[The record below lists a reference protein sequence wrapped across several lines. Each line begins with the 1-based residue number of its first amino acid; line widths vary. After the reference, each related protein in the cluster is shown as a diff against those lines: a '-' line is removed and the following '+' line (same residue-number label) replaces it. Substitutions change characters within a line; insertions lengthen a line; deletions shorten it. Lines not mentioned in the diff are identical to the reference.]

1 MSHRRDDAD
10 QVMTG
15 AFSDQVM
22 TGAFSSVPGLIA
34 LGALVGSAGAS
45 YVRDLRAA
53 IEQLF
58 GRGGLE
64 AALREEQ
71 ARVKANVLALAV
83 IADGVVTP
91 AEHGAIAQFAASHG
105 IAPDAVIAELTS
117 VADELRDPAVLRE
130 KIARSAASLDASER
144 LEVFVAVKN
153 LAHRGSRAWP
163 DEAGYRGPHAPTPEA
178 LIAAFRDALG
188 IRPADTSGG

>member
-1 MSHRRDDAD
+1 MSHPDYNPG
-10 QVMTG
+10 QVAT
-15 AFSDQVM
+15 S
-22 TGAFSSVPGLIA
+22 TFSSLPGLIA
-34 LGALVGSAGAS
+34 LGALIGSAGAD

-83 IADGVVTP
+83 IADGAITP
-91 AEHGAIAQFAASHG
+91 AEHEAIAQFAASHG
-105 IAPDAVIAELTS
+105 IEPDEAIAKLTS
-117 VADELRDPAVLRE
+117 VADEVRDPAVLRE
-130 KIARSAASLDASER
+130 KITRFAAPLDASER

-163 DEAGYRGPHAPTPEA
+163 EEAGYRGAHAPTPEA

-188 IRPADTSGG
+188 IRSTDG

>member
-1 MSHRRDDAD
+1 MSDAD
-10 QVMTG
+10 DDRGQIVAAT
-15 AFSDQVM
+15 
-22 TGAFSSVPGLIA
+22 FSSLPGLIA
-34 LGALVGSAGAS
+34 LGALIGSAGVA

-64 AALREEQ
+64 AALRAEH

-83 IADGVVTP
+83 IADGAITP
-91 AEHGAIAQFAASHG
+91 AEHETIAQFAASHG
-105 IAPDAVIAELTS
+105 IEPDEAIAKLTS
-117 VADELRDPAVLRE
+117 VADEVRDPVVLRE
-130 KIARSAASLDASER
+130 KVARYAAPLDANER
-144 LEVFVAVKN
+144 LEVFVVVKN

-163 DEAGYRGPHAPTPEA
+163 EEAGYRGAHAPTPEA

-188 IRPADTSGG
+188 IRSADE